1 MVLRENQVGSRS
13 TDETNLDCTQ
23 SIPFPPPSKDTLA
36 LTVSAGWPIQ
46 QPIEASVGTY
56 TLFAAT
62 VDRLAI
68 PSGVEHDLSGLNRLQ
83 GPKMFD
89 AVVW

>member
-1 MVLRENQVGSRS
+1 MFVVFS
-13 TDETNLDCTQ
+13 
-23 SIPFPPPSKDTLA
+23 
-36 LTVSAGWPIQ
+36 
-46 QPIEASVGTY
+46 EASVGTY

-89 AVVW
+89 AVVWGKFGTVLLTSN